1 MKTFI
6 AAKRTMSA
14 NNSQVTSIKFKTEL
28 EAEAQAQKWFE
39 ELIEQGYVITNLSL
53 GRISKDGE
61 DVYIY
66 VLN

>member
-28 EAEAQAQKWFE
+28 EAETQAQKWFE